1 MPLATLFED
10 SVWQMSLGERAAV
23 EGVLGTLRP
32 RLAIEIGTAEGAAL
46 RRIAA
51 HAEEVH
57 AFDLFPPSLPV
68 PENAVLHTG
77 NSHEL
82 LPALLRELAEAG
94 RSADFALVDGDHSAG
109 GVRRDLEDL
118 LDSPGFARG
127 AILVHDIANEEV
139 RRGVDAVRF
148 EGYPKVT
155 HVELDWV
162 PGQMF
167 AQAELRHE
175 LWFGLGLVLVD
186 TAAFAYGAG
195 AYEERYYPNAPLLV
209 EARDRVLERE
219 AAMPVPSPA
228 NQRSILG
235 LQRQLEH
242 ERALRTALLAE
253 PSWRLTA
260 PLRRLRGRVKRFA
273 AG

>member
-1 MPLATLFED
+1 MPLAALFED

-23 EGVLGTLRP
+23 EGVLNALRP
-32 RLAIEIGTAEGAAL
+32 RVAIEIGTAEGAAL
-46 RRIAA
+46 QRIAA
-51 HAEEVH
+51 YAGEVH
-57 AFDLFPPSLPV
+57 AFDLASPTLPV
-68 PENAVLHTG
+68 RDNVAIYTG

-82 LPALLRELAEAG
+82 LPRLLRELAEEG
-94 RSADFALVDGDHSAG
+94 RNVEFALVDGDHSAG

-118 LDSPGFARG
+118 LDSPAFARG
-127 AILVHDIANEEV
+127 AILIHDIANEEV

-186 TAAFAYGAG
+186 TAAFAYGASVRQ
-195 AYEERYYPNAPLLV
+195 ERYYPNAPLLV
-209 EARDRVLERE
+209 EARTAVLKRER
-219 AAMPVPSPA
+219 AVPVPPLA
-228 NQRSILG
+228 NHRSILH
-235 LQRQLEH
+235 LQRELE
-242 ERALRTALLAE
+242 EERRRRAALEAASRLVGPLRALK
-253 PSWRLTA
+253 
-260 PLRRLRGRVKRFA
+260 RRLAR
-273 AG
+273 

>member
-23 EGVLGTLRP
+23 EGVLGALRP

-46 RRIAA
+46 QRIAA

-57 AFDLFPPSLPV
+57 AFDLFPPSLSV
-68 PENAVLHTG
+68 ADHVVLHTG
-77 NSHEL
+77 SSHEL
-82 LPALLRELAEAG
+82 LPAFLRELAAAG
-94 RSADFALVDGDHSAG
+94 RSADFALVDGDHSAE

-127 AILVHDIANEEV
+127 AILIHDIANEEV

-175 LWFGLGLVLVD
+175 LWFGLVLVD
-186 TAAFAYGAG
+186 TAAFAYGEG
-195 AYEERYYPNAPLLV
+195 AYQERYYPNAPLLV

-219 AAMPVPSPA
+219 AAVAVPSPV

-235 LQRQLEH
+235 LQRQLEP

-273 AG
+273 AS

>member
-23 EGVLGTLRP
+23 EGVLGALRP

-46 RRIAA
+46 QRIAA

-57 AFDLFPPSLPV
+57 AFDLIPSVAVRRRPRGPAHGELPQAPSRV
-68 PENAVLHTG
+68 PAR
-77 NSHEL
+77 
-82 LPALLRELAEAG
+82 ARRRG
-94 RSADFALVDGDHSAG
+94 RSADFALVDGDHSAE

-127 AILVHDIANEEV
+127 AILIHDIANEEV

-175 LWFGLGLVLVD
+175 LWFGLVLVD
-186 TAAFAYGAG
+186 TAAFA
-195 AYEERYYPNAPLLV
+195 
-209 EARDRVLERE
+209 
-219 AAMPVPSPA
+219 
-228 NQRSILG
+228 
-235 LQRQLEH
+235 
-242 ERALRTALLAE
+242 
-253 PSWRLTA
+253 
-260 PLRRLRGRVKRFA
+260 
-273 AG
+273 

>member
-1 MPLATLFED
+1 M
-10 SVWQMSLGERAAV
+10 
-23 EGVLGTLRP
+23 
-32 RLAIEIGTAEGAAL
+32 
-46 RRIAA
+46 
-51 HAEEVH
+51 
-57 AFDLFPPSLPV
+57 
-68 PENAVLHTG
+68 VLHTG
-77 NSHEL
+77 SSHEL
-82 LPALLRELAEAG
+82 LPAFLRELAAAG
-94 RSADFALVDGDHSAG
+94 RSADFALVDGDHSAE

-127 AILVHDIANEEV
+127 AILIHDIANEEV

-175 LWFGLGLVLVD
+175 LWFGLGLVD
-186 TAAFAYGAG
+186 TAAFAYGEG
-195 AYEERYYPNAPLLV
+195 AYQERYYPNAPLLV

-219 AAMPVPSPA
+219 AAVAVPSPV

-235 LQRQLEH
+235 LQRQHEHEHEH
-242 ERALRTALLAE
+242 ERALRTAPMSA
-253 PSWRLTA
+253 STA
-260 PLRRLRGRVKRFA
+260 AAWCRACGSATRSGARRAHRAPTRASRWGGRCACSTPA
-273 AG
+273 AWSAARASITSRAR